1 VKQDQPRILVADDQR
16 DVLEALR
23 LLLKGEGF
31 LVEMV
36 TSPAG
41 ALEAIAQRPFDA
53 VLVDLNYTRDT
64 TSGAEGLDLVKHIY
78 SIDPHLPVIVMTAW
92 ATIEVAVE
100 AMRRGARD
108 FVEKPWDNN
117 RLVSILRNQVE
128 LRRALTRGAKLEA
141 ENLFLR
147 GTAEPF
153 IAQSEAMR
161 PVVDLIRRVAPA
173 QASVLVTGEPGT
185 GKGLVARLLHELS
198 PRAEQPFVS
207 VNMGSIPETMFE
219 SEMFGHVKGAFTDAK
234 QDRVGRFEVA
244 DGGTLFM
251 DEIGNVPVSQQAKL
265 LRVLERGEFER
276 VGSSRTQRADV
287 RTVSATNTDLKQAIE
302 AGAFRK
308 DLLFRVNTIEIRLP
322 PLRERREDI
331 PAIAQHYL
339 AVHAQRYGRE
349 LKGFAAD
356 AERQLVEYPWPG
368 NVRELAHCLER
379 AVLMAA
385 GPRIAAVDLRLEA
398 PTTSEGRELLAR
410 MTLEDA
416 ERMLITNAL
425 ARAHG
430 NVNEAAEALG
440 LSRSALYRRMEKFGL

>member
-1 VKQDQPRILVADDQR
+1 VKQDPPRILVADDQR

-41 ALEAIAQRPFDA
+41 ALEAITQRPFDA

-153 IAQSEAMR
+153 IAQSAAMR

-185 GKGLVARLLHELS
+185 GKGIVARLLHELS

-302 AGAFRK
+302 QGAFRK
-308 DLLFRVNTIEIRLP
+308 DLLFRVNTVEIRLP